1 VIPGLIMGDD
11 HVHVPNLA
19 DVVDDGV
26 ELWRDTGDAVVA
38 YSAMVNGRHWIDMPS
53 VARFCFEG
61 AGSDVK
67 AHPYPGARAEVVRD
81 AYRRAVLPMVVQA
94 RGMEVLH
101 ASAVVTD
108 TGVVAFCGQSGTGKS
123 TIAVGLGCRGYRIW
137 ADDTVAFESPGA
149 AVLAIPLPFGIQLRP
164 EAAAFFARSG
174 NDAPMGRLHF
184 ETERGSS
191 PAAPLVA
198 VCMLERVSSLKG
210 GVAAARLPS
219 VSALRAVLPHA
230 FCFSLRDPRTKRRMM
245 EHYLRLV
252 ERIPCFAIRF
262 RPGLERLSVI
272 LDAIEQEA
280 IGSQFPSRAA
290 VGASQSGNDY
300 VCDTPS

>member
-1 VIPGLIMGDD
+1 VIPGLIIGDD
-11 HVHVPNLA
+11 HVHAPNLV

-38 YSAMVNGRHWIDMPS
+38 YSTTVNGRHWIDMPG
-53 VARFCFEG
+53 VARFCFAG

-67 AHPYPGARAEVVRD
+67 AHPHPGARAELVRD

-101 ASAVVTD
+101 ASAAVTD
-108 TGVVAFCGQSGTGKS
+108 TGIVAFCGQSGTGKS

-137 ADDTVAFESPGA
+137 ADDTVAFETAGA
-149 AVLAIPLPFGIQLRP
+149 AVLAIPLPFRIQLRP

-174 NDAPMGRLHF
+174 NDAPPVKLRV
-184 ETERGSS
+184 EAERASS
-191 PAAPLVA
+191 PPVPLVA
-198 VCMLERVSSLKG
+198 VCMLERVLNLED
-210 GVAAARLPS
+210 GVAAVRLPS
-219 VSALRAVLPHA
+219 VLALRAVLPHA
-230 FCFSLRDPRTKRRMM
+230 FCFSLRDPQFKRRMT

-262 RPGLERLSVI
+262 RPGLERLSAI
-272 LDAIEQEA
+272 LDVIEQGA
-280 IGSQFPSRAA
+280 MGSQCRVPS
-290 VGASQSGNDY
+290 S
-300 VCDTPS
+300 